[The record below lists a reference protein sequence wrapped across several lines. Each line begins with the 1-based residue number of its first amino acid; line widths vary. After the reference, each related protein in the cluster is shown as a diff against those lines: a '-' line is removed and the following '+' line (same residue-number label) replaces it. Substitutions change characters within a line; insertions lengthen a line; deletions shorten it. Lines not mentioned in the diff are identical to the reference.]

1 MGRKI
6 LSKTP
11 TYFKYCS
18 STLWSSTIISMLQP
32 NRWLSFIECKINEIW
47 RWSCLQKQIGHSK
60 NSVPLNLQ
68 NKQKHTKQTHFMLAH
83 HIIGTAE
90 CILINKFDTFTDSLE
105 YTYLKENKS
114 LLWALQERGRE
125 EKTACFSSLVTSD
138 LFNALWV
145 ITKFTTTHRAP
156 PQMLNLR
163 QICGQLC
170 YRSWPS
176 HFGQTDQKS
185 INSTAIN

>member
-1 MGRKI
+1 MKFGDG
-6 LSKTP
+6 P
-11 TYFKYCS
+11 V
-18 STLWSSTIISMLQP
+18 
-32 NRWLSFIECKINEIW
+32 
-47 RWSCLQKQIGHSK
+47 SK
-60 NSVPLNLQ
+60 NKLAILKIVYPLIYKTNRNTP
-68 NKQKHTKQTHFMLAH
+68 NKLISCWLTG
-83 HIIGTAE
+83 IIGTAE
-90 CILINKFDTFTDSLE
+90 CILINKLNTFTDSLE

-125 EKTACFSSLVTSD
+125 KKTACFSSLVTSD

-145 ITKFTTTHRAP
+145 ITKFTATDRAA

-170 YRSWPS
+170 YRPWPS